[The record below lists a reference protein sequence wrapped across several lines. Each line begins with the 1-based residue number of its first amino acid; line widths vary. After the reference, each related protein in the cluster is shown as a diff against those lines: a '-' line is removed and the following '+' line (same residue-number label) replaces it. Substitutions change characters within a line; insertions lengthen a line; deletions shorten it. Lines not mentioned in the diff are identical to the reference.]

1 MVVDHDGPADGHAGV
16 LCGSKISSYAGG
28 YDHQVCGDHGAVCK
42 EYAFL
47 VDLGGG
53 GGGID
58 LYAGVLSQGLD
69 HGGGGGIELPCHKGG
84 RAFDD
89 RHFDL
94 GPAQRPC
101 GLQAKY
107 AAADDGR
114 CLDLRDHVLD
124 LRGVLDGADGDHLV
138 QVMSLEGR
146 HEAVGAQGV
155 DQLVVGNLAAAGHD
169 GLSLGIDG
177 FHLNVPY
184 EADPVFVEPLLLLHG
199 HLVVG
204 EIGQEGF
211 GQHGTV
217 VGQVVLTGKDGDIAC
232 PVSLPDGP
240 GRFQSG
246 NAASQDQ
253 IVPFGIICK
262 ACALI
267 AGGNEVLGAHAA
279 DGAFLQ
285 GGVEDGTADQALD
298 QLPCAFCGL
307 FHFLF
312 QKDAAE
318 VVAEIIGV
326 GQLIG
331 VGFEA
336 DPEAVHHLQADLFQ
350 SLDDMGNALAG
361 PAVAAEGGSQP
372 SLEYGRIHGKGQ
384 VVDGLKS
391 FPQDGGGAEEIA
403 VGGGHIRGQVLLI
416 VEYQVIAADL
426 GAGVLHALCDDFR
439 QLLCI
444 AVGADIGHD
453 HQFLF
458 LLRGSLAP
466 LAVPAEDLVEIRIQ
480 YRAVAAA
487 DVFDL
492 QIFDPLQSVVHVG
505 IGEGADDAV
514 EIVFSGFGVACLVRH
529 GGPDDAFRGIVGAEG
544 VAGEEGLYLRY
555 IGIHGVRPVEVGQ
568 DHEFQGLVPQG
579 QGHAVGDGDAVEI
592 LVDDVLEELDGGT
605 GGHHSDV
612 GVQIQELF
620 DGSGV
625 VGLRMV
631 HDQVVDLGNGSHGFD
646 VAYHLVEEGELGCFE
661 KSRLLTALQ
670 QVGIVGRTV
679 SGLHDDVEDAQI
691 RVQDACPVQVL
702 SDFESFHT

>member
-1 MVVDHDGPADGHAGV
+1 MVVYHDGPADGQAGFF
-16 LCGSKISSYAGG
+16 CGSKISSHAGG
-28 YDHQVCGDHGAVCK
+28 YDHQVCGNHGAVRK
-42 EYAFL
+42 DHAVFI
-47 VDLGGG
+47 DLGGG
-53 GGGID
+53 SGGID
-58 LYAGVLSQGLD
+58 LHACILSQGLD
-69 HGGGGGIELPCHKGG
+69 HGGGGGIELPCHQGG

-101 GLQAKY
+101 GLQAQN

-114 CLDLRDHVLD
+114 RFDMGDHVLD
-124 LRGVLDGADGDHLV
+124 LCGVLDGADGDHLI
-138 QVMSLEGR
+138 QVVSLEGR
-146 HEAVGAQGV
+146 HEAVGAKSV
-155 DQLVVGNLAAAGHD
+155 DQFVVGDLAAAGCN
-169 GLSLGIDG
+169 GLCLGIYG
-177 FHLNVPY
+177 FHLDVPY
-184 EADPVFVEPLLLLHG
+184 EADPVFIEPLLLLHG

-204 EIGQEGF
+204 EIGQEGL

-267 AGGNEVLGAHAA
+267 AGGNEVLRANAA
-279 DGAFLQ
+279 DGTFLQ

-298 QLPCAFCGL
+298 QLPCAFCSL

-318 VVAEIIGV
+318 VVAEVIGV

-350 SLDDMGNALAG
+350 PLDDMGNALAG
-361 PAVAAEGGSQP
+361 PAVAAEGGSQS

-384 VVDGLKS
+384 VVDGLQG
-391 FPQDGGGAEEIA
+391 FAQDGGGAEEIA
-403 VGGGHIRGQVLLI
+403 VGRSHVRGQVLLI
-416 VEYQVIAADL
+416 IKYQVVAADL
-426 GAGVLHALCDDFR
+426 CAGVLYALCDDFG
-439 QLLCI
+439 QLPGI
-444 AVGADIGHD
+444 AVGADVRHD
-453 HQFLF
+453 HQLLF

-466 LAVPAEDLVEIRIQ
+466 LPVPAEDLIEMRIQ
-480 YRAVAAA
+480 NGAVAAA

-492 QIFDPLQSVVHVG
+492 QILNTFQGVVHVG

-514 EIVFSGFGVACLVRH
+514 EIVFGGFGVARFIRN
-529 GGPDDAFRGIVGAEG
+529 GGSDDAVCGIVGAEG
-544 VAGEEGLYLRY
+544 VAGEEGLHFRY

-568 DHEFQGLVPQG
+568 DHEFQGLVTQG
-579 QGHAVGDGDAVEI
+579 QGHAVGNGDAVEI
-592 LVDDVLEELDGGT
+592 LVDDVFEELDGGT
-605 GGHHSDV
+605 GGYHCDV

-620 DGSGV
+620 DGPGV

-646 VAYHLVEEGELGCFE
+646 VAYHFVEERELGCFE

-679 SGLHDDVEDAQI
+679 SGLHDDVKDAQI
-691 RVQDACPVQVL
+691 RIQDTCPVQIL